1 MSVGRSHWE
10 VKKDSSS
17 DLPCLLKLIM
27 EAKLEGK
34 RRIEL
39 QLAHLKSLRDDG
51 LLPIEIYLNATKLAA
66 EKYLNSAANYRSGAP
81 LTSPP
86 PPLPP
91 PTSRPAAATTT
102 TTTTLHR
109 KPSVSRLQND
119 ALWTYGVPLV
129 FLLLAIIFTLIVI
142 DWVLGVD
149 QPRLL
154 DYMLN
159 PISTCSTHRTGR
171 VELWI
176 FSFQLV

>member
-1 MSVGRSHWE
+1 
-10 VKKDSSS
+10 
-17 DLPCLLKLIM
+17 M

-34 RRIEL
+34 RRIES

-51 LLPIEIYLNATKLAA
+51 LLPTEIYLNATKLAA
-66 EKYLNSAANYRSGAP
+66 EKYLNSANYRSGAP
-81 LTSPP
+81 LTSPQ
-86 PPLPP
+86 PPLPS
-91 PTSRPAAATTT
+91 PTSRPAAATTTTT

-119 ALWTYGVPLV
+119 ALWTYGCPLV

-171 VELWI
+171 VEL
-176 FSFQLV
+176 